1 VARSLT
7 SPDLEDRKFQC
18 ILWGTDSTKEP
29 STYELCTVTYGLTCA
44 PYLAIRVLHQLACDE
59 EANFP
64 LAVQVVREDV
74 YVDDVLSGEYSVEAA
89 REKVHQVDRLFAAGG
104 FTFQKWISYVHLTL
118 TSIEEER
125 CLNAEKIFEDRSVL
139 KALGLKWSPSSDEF
153 LFNFNEEIDI
163 SNQDSKRSVL
173 SLIAKLF
180 DPMKWLAP
188 VVILA
193 KIFLQLLWTTTLQWD
208 DKLPRDLLSRWQ
220 TLTHELRT
228 PVKFLI
234 PR

>member
-1 VARSLT
+1 VEVA
-7 SPDLEDRKFQC
+7 Q
-18 ILWGTDSTKEP
+18 
-29 STYELCTVTYGLTCA
+29 
-44 PYLAIRVLHQLACDE
+44 
-59 EANFP
+59 
-64 LAVQVVREDV
+64 
-74 YVDDVLSGEYSVEAA
+74 
-89 REKVHQVDRLFAAGG
+89 EKVHQVDRLFAAGG
-104 FTFQKWISYVHLTL
+104 FTLQKWISNVHLTL

-139 KALGLKWSPSSDEF
+139 KALGLKWSLSSDAF

-173 SLIAKLF
+173 SLMAKLF
-180 DPMKWLAP
+180 DPMGWLAP